1 MKIPRLQAALLPLY
15 GVILRCCASFLPL
28 AQRQEWLNEW
38 MSELWYV
45 RRSAFRAGTGALS
58 AHLAVASFCRG
69 AVADLWEL
77 KMQQSSRGLSLCNPT
92 HCLLLLIVFACV
104 SFGIAYSIPNVRAA
118 FLPVPYREAGN
129 ISLIFPGGTSEA
141 SVAKVRAAQYLDLR
155 KKTERF
161 FTDLAFYE
169 IVSKR
174 VHVSRHRLVELSVAR
189 SSLNLFSL
197 LGVQPSSSSLLS
209 ESDLP
214 QRNDLPRAILSEKT
228 WKTYFHSDPQ
238 IRGQILNLGGK
249 EVWVEGVLA
258 TDDWRLPGHPDLWLM
273 EGDNELAASSA
284 HSKGFLLGH
293 LRPALTFKNADQSND
308 KWYMK
313 IPRPDDEVDSY
324 DCVSLNNRG
333 RQPWV
338 QFLFALFLASLAL
351 PATTSLPLGEYP
363 HTSHRLTA
371 GIRVRRWLFLLFK
384 LAASILFACFV
395 GMSIAYASEQLAP
408 STAAF
413 VQMTVTFLVCLITFR
428 WTLKDQRRR
437 CPVCLEVLQ
446 NPARVGEPSRNFLS
460 WNGIELICVG
470 GHGFLHVPELPTSW
484 FGTQR
489 WLYLDPSWKSL
500 FDQRPIEAAYP

>member
-1 MKIPRLQAALLPLY
+1 
-15 GVILRCCASFLPL
+15 
-28 AQRQEWLNEW
+28 

-45 RRSAFRAGTGALS
+45 RREAFRAGNGALS
-58 AHLAVASFCRG
+58 AHLEVAAFCRG

-77 KMQQSSRGLSLCNPT
+77 KVQQRSRGLSLCNPI
-92 HCLLLLIVFACV
+92 HCLLVLMVFAGV
-104 SFGIAYSIPNVRAA
+104 SFGIAYSISNVRGV
-118 FLPVPYREAGN
+118 FLAVPYREAGN

-141 SVAKVRAAQYLDLR
+141 EVAKVRASQYLELR
-155 KKTERF
+155 KKTQRF
-161 FTDLAFYE
+161 FTELAFYE
-169 IVSKR
+169 IVPKR
-174 VHVSRHRLVELSVAR
+174 IHISRHSLVELSVAR

-197 LGVQPSSSSLLS
+197 LGVQPSSNSFLS
-209 ESDLP
+209 VAYLP
-214 QRNDLPRAILSEKT
+214 QRNDLPRAVLSEKA
-228 WKTYFHSDPQ
+228 WRKYFHSDPQ

-249 EVWVEGVLA
+249 EVWVEGVLE

-273 EGDNELAASSA
+273 EEDSELALSSS

-308 KWYMK
+308 KWYMH
-313 IPRPDDEVDSY
+313 IPRPNDDEVDSY
-324 DCVSLNNRG
+324 YCVSLKNRG
-333 RQPWV
+333 RQPWL

-371 GIRVRRWLFLLFK
+371 GIRVRRWLFLLIN
-384 LAASILFACFV
+384 LVASIFLACFL
-395 GMSIAYASEQLAP
+395 GLSIAYGPEQLAP

-413 VQMTVTFLVCLITFR
+413 VQMTVTFIVCLIAFR

-500 FDQRPIEAAYP
+500 FDQRPIEAVYP